1 MTVTSALSADTW
13 IVGRAVTVRTLDVT
27 SQQQTVVGGR
37 WAHNPCD
44 CVSRVKLDR
53 IASDM
58 CKLRWSRSSLG
69 AASSIPGSIYCKV
82 HVLTWIPR
90 VSRHSRKCSTQ
101 WYALVGYCIQV
112 NRSNNVECEWMSFS
126 PLSPESSL
134 SQCGCN
140 KWLGTQDEFT
150 VIL

>member
-13 IVGRAVTVRTLDVT
+13 IVGRAATVRTLDVT
-27 SQQQTVVGGR
+27 SHQQTVVGGR

-44 CVSRVKLDR
+44 CVCRVKWLDR

-58 CKLRWSRSSLG
+58 CKLRWTGSSLR
-69 AASSIPGSIYCKV
+69 AASAIPGSIYSKV

-134 SQCGCN
+134 IT
-140 KWLGTQDEFT
+140 KWLQQVAGNSR
-150 VIL
+150 